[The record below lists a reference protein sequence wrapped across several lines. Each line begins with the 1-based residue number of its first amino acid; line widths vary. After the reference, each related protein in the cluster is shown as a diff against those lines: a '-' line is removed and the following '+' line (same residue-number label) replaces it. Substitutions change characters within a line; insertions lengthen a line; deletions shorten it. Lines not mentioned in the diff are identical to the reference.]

1 MIGTACHG
9 CPDPTSTCPPEKFK
23 AMKFRS
29 SAITLA
35 AALALALPLSILAG
49 EADLTV
55 VAPYVRMVPPGTPNS
70 AAFMTIVNDG
80 TSDRRLVKADS
91 PVARAVE
98 LHSHTNEQGLMR
110 MRQVSA
116 IEVKAKGRA
125 ELKSGGY
132 HVMLIDLRQPLKE
145 GETVPLT
152 LTFDD
157 GSMSKVDAPVRKPQA
172 LLEAEQA
179 SAHGKH

>member
-9 CPDPTSTCPPEKFK
+9 CPDPTSTCSPEKFK

-35 AALALALPLSILAG
+35 AALALPLSILAG

-179 SAHGKH
+179 SAHGRH

>member
-9 CPDPTSTCPPEKFK
+9 CPDPTSTCSPEKFK
-23 AMKFRS
+23 AMKFSS

-35 AALALALPLSILAG
+35 AALALPLSILAG

-70 AAFMTIVNDG
+70 AAFMTIANDG
-80 TSDRRLVKADS
+80 TNDRRLVKADS

-116 IEVKAKGRA
+116 IEVKAKSRT

-132 HVMLIDLRQPLKE
+132 HVMLIDLQQSLME
-145 GETVPLT
+145 GDTVPLT

-157 GSMSKVDAPVRKPQA
+157 GSIRKVDAPVRKPQA
-172 LLEAEQA
+172 VLEAEQA
-179 SAHGKH
+179 SAHGRH